1 MTTTPS
7 SRPRILAIV
16 QAGGAGS
23 RMDVLTREIPKPALP
38 FAGTYRLID
47 FPLSNLRNSGIVDVW
62 LSVQYLG
69 QQLADVVANGKPWDL
84 DRHHGGFKLI
94 MPEQGAGSPAEDGF
108 VNGNAEELFSLRDA
122 IRRHRPDVVLVMSA
136 DHVYRLD
143 YTQVVDA
150 HLARSAECTIVTT
163 EVDQADAG
171 HHATI
176 AATKTGIVRRLDYK
190 PDQPT
195 SGVVAAEVT
204 VYSPG
209 PLIEVLEGLH
219 RQLSVDS
226 TAEEPNQLGDFG
238 EHLLPALIKRG
249 HVYAYPLPGYWRDLG
264 RPETYY
270 AAHTELLDTD
280 TDLFDPDW
288 PITTNTG
295 SHLPA
300 RLEKGSRIVNS
311 MISPGCRI
319 GGSVDRSVIGPGVTI
334 AAGARVCDSIL
345 HADVVVE
352 ADATIHTSII
362 ATGCTIGAGARIGP
376 SRRGTRTRGHLTLLG
391 PDCLVAAGCSINP
404 GAHLEPG
411 TTR

>member
-1 MTTTPS
+1 M
-7 SRPRILAIV
+7 
-16 QAGGAGS
+16 
-23 RMDVLTREIPKPALP
+23 
-38 FAGTYRLID
+38 
-47 FPLSNLRNSGIVDVW
+47 
-62 LSVQYLG
+62 
-69 QQLADVVANGKPWDL
+69 VA
-84 DRHHGGFKLI
+84 
-94 MPEQGAGSPAEDGF
+94 
-108 VNGNAEELFSLRDA
+108 
-122 IRRHRPDVVLVMSA
+122 
-136 DHVYRLD
+136 
-143 YTQVVDA
+143 T
-150 HLARSAECTIVTT
+150 
-163 EVDQADAG
+163 
-171 HHATI
+171 
-176 AATKTGIVRRLDYK
+176 
-190 PDQPT
+190 
-195 SGVVAAEVT
+195 EVT

-209 PLIEVLEGLH
+209 PLIEVLENLH

-319 GGSVDRSVIGPGVTI
+319 AGSVDRSVIGPGVTI

-376 SRRGTRTRGHLTLLG
+376 SRRGTRTRGTSPCSARTAWSPPAAASTLAPASNPAPHAERWMHRPHGQILQPRWSSDGQSRRRHVTAYRTEPPLALSVVRGRGG
-391 PDCLVAAGCSINP
+391 PARVMVEGRDRWI
-404 GAHLEPG
+404 
-411 TTR
+411 